1 MAREASRKK
10 KYPSSGIYRD
20 HEQCLLAPGGTQGR
34 LRIALVFPNTYYVGM
49 SNLGFQLVY
58 RLCALHPEVC
68 CERFFLP
75 DPAARRSS
83 PSGGLRSI
91 ESSAQLG
98 TFDSIAFSLSFESDY
113 LNIVRMLAISGI
125 PALRSERSPGFPLL
139 VAGGVA
145 VSMNPEPL
153 SDIFDLFVVGEAE
166 AVLPEFLSQA
176 LECMQRGRTRR
187 LHAGDFEHIGGIY
200 APGRVSPLY
209 DGPCM
214 LGMQGASQA
223 GLPVTSRRPAD
234 LNTCH
239 GSSCILT
246 PHTQFADMALVEV
259 SRGCPRR
266 CRFCAVGS
274 LYPPYRMRSLESLST
289 EIEPFLER
297 GIKIGLLG
305 AAVSDH
311 PDLEPLMRSI
321 VERGGKVSIASLR
334 ADALTPD
341 MVGLLA
347 ASGHGTFTIAPEA
360 ATQRLR
366 NVLGKGISHSDIMRA
381 AEMFADHGVTSIRL
395 YFMIGL
401 PSEHDEDI
409 DAIAALAIEIAAR
422 YRAACGGRDR
432 LRRLT
437 LSISPFV
444 PKPFTPFQWH
454 PFDSVDSLKQ
464 KVSRIQKALRSEKKI
479 VLTCDSPRM
488 SLIQALLSTGDR
500 RLSRILLSADALQGN
515 WARAFRANGFDP
527 AATACRER
535 SPDEFLPWDVLNHGI
550 DRDVLWQ
557 RYKKALTGC

>member
-1 MAREASRKK
+1 MGRDASRKK
-10 KYPSSGIYRD
+10 KYPLSGMYRD
-20 HEQCLLAPGGTQGR
+20 HELCLVTPGGKHAR

-49 SNLGFQLVY
+49 SNLGFQLTY
-58 RLCALHPEVC
+58 RLFVQHPEVR

-75 DPAARRSS
+75 DPVGHG
-83 PSGGLRSI
+83 PSQIKGLRSI
-91 ESSAQLG
+91 ESGKLLG
-98 TFDSIAFSLSFESDY
+98 AFDCIAFSLSFETDY
-113 LNIVRMLAISGI
+113 LNVVRMLALSGMPI
-125 PALRSERSPGFPLL
+125 LRSERSPGLPLL
-139 VAGGVA
+139 IAGGVA

-153 SDIFDLFVVGEAE
+153 AEIFDLFVVGEAE
-166 AVLPEFLSQA
+166 AVVPGFICQA
-176 LECMQRGRTRR
+176 LECMQPGRAQR
-187 LHAGDFEHIGGIY
+187 LRAGDFEHIGGIY
-200 APGRVSPLY
+200 VPGRVSPVY
-209 DGPCM
+209 DGERM
-214 LGMQGASQA
+214 VGMQGASQA
-223 GLPVTSRRPAD
+223 GLPVASKRPAD

-274 LYPPYRMRSLESLST
+274 MYPPYRIRSLESLT
-289 EIEPFLER
+289 AEIEPLLQR

-311 PDLEPLMRSI
+311 PDLVPLMHSI

-334 ADALTPD
+334 ADALTSE
-341 MVGLLA
+341 MVALLT
-347 ASGHGTFTIAPEA
+347 SCGHGTFTIAPEA

-381 AEMFADHGVTSIRL
+381 AEMFAAGGVTDIRL

-401 PSEHDEDI
+401 PDERDEDI
-409 DAIAALAIEIAAR
+409 EAIADLAVEIAAR

-454 PFDSVDSLKQ
+454 PFDPVVSLKQ
-464 KVSRIQKALRSEKKI
+464 KLARIQGALRKEKKI
-479 VLTCDSPRM
+479 FVTCDSPRM
-488 SLIQALLSTGDR
+488 SLVQAVLSTGDR
-500 RLSRILLSADALQGN
+500 RLSKILMSSHELQGK
-515 WARAFRANGFDP
+515 WTQAFRQNGFDP
-527 AATACRER
+527 AAVACRER
-535 SPDEFLPWDVLNHGI
+535 TPDEYLPWDVLDHGI
-550 DRDVLWQ
+550 DRGVLWQ
-557 RYKKALTGC
+557 RYQKALAGS

>member
-1 MAREASRKK
+1 MGRNASRKK
-10 KYPSSGIYRD
+10 KYPSSGMYRD
-20 HEQCLLAPGGTQGR
+20 HEQCLVTPGGKQAR

-49 SNLGFQLVY
+49 SNLGFQLIY
-58 RLCALHPEVC
+58 RLFVQHPEVR

-75 DPAARRSS
+75 DPVGHGPAQI
-83 PSGGLRSI
+83 GGLRSI
-91 ESSAQLG
+91 ESGELLG
-98 TFDSIAFSLSFESDY
+98 AFDCIAFSLSFETDY
-113 LNIVRMLAISGI
+113 LNVVSMLALSGI
-125 PALRSERSPGFPLL
+125 PVLRSERAPGVPLL

-153 SDIFDLFVVGEAE
+153 AEFFDLFMPGEAE

-176 LECMQRGRTRR
+176 LECMQHGRTRR
-187 LHAGDFEHIGGIY
+187 LHAEDFEHICGIY
-200 APGRVSPLY
+200 VPGRVSPLY
-209 DGPCM
+209 DGERM
-214 LGMQGASQA
+214 VGMQGASQA
-223 GLPVTSRRPAD
+223 GLPVTIRRPAD

-274 LYPPYRMRSLESLST
+274 LYPPYRMRSLENLTT
-289 EIEPFLER
+289 EIEPFLQH

-341 MVGLLA
+341 MIGLLA

-366 NVLGKGISHSDIMRA
+366 NVLGKGVSHGDIMRA
-381 AEMFADHGVTSIRL
+381 AEMFAAGGVTDIRL

-401 PSEHDEDI
+401 PNECDEDI
-409 DAIAALAIEIAAR
+409 EAIADLAIEIAAR
-422 YRAACGGRDR
+422 YRSACGGRDR

-454 PFDSVDSLKQ
+454 PFDSVAGLKQ
-464 KVSRIQKALRSEKKI
+464 KMARIQGALRKEKKI
-479 VLTCDSPRM
+479 FVTCDSPRM
-488 SLIQALLSTGDR
+488 SLIQAVLSTGDR
-500 RLSRILLSADALQGN
+500 RLSKILMSAHELQGK
-515 WARAFRANGFDP
+515 WTQAFRQNGFDP
-527 AATACRER
+527 TAVACRER
-535 SPDEFLPWDVLNHGI
+535 TPDEYLPWDVLDHGI

-557 RYKKALTGC
+557 RYQKSLSGC